1 MIFAM
6 PTAKGIEFLSTEL
19 KQDAQKYILVGAE
32 TTDNADLDR
41 LIGRSKDTQESSYI
55 SELEYSAVADY
66 AYHEDIIDIAY
77 FDEKKYLTF
86 EINLGKLNTDKYLY
100 ACLIVDANNTIL
112 AVIPMPKIVLNA
124 HIGGVL
130 VIKLSIV
137 GNKPGE
143 LVFLNRDFPSYTEWE
158 AFKAQM
164 NADFEQKAREF
175 EEQKKLFT
183 TAIDSQIQD
192 FNTQKSAFDQKM
204 GELEASRVHLAQE
217 FASTLNIA
225 KANALATMSGL
236 THFEKIDL
244 TDFVQ
249 VGRTNTWTTSFVVE
263 PGSFIIMCFSFVQD
277 WADWHLR
284 FKYEDDHDITAF
296 PDMNA
301 DEGAHDNYAGFFSVP
316 YWNDSARRVRVFWR
330 GWYTRS
336 SNLYYYKIG

>member
-1 MIFAM
+1 MIFSV
-6 PTAKGIEFLSTEL
+6 PTAKGIEVLSAEFQQEA
-19 KQDAQKYILVGAE
+19 KKYLLVGAD
-32 TTDNADLDR
+32 TTEDAELDR
-41 LIGRSKDTQESSYI
+41 LIGRNPDGQGDTYV
-55 SELEYSAVADY
+55 SELEFNAIENYVY
-66 AYHEDIIDIAY
+66 YEGTIDIARY
-77 FDEKKYLTF
+77 DEQRYLTF
-86 EINLGKLNTDKYLY
+86 EINLGKLNTDKYVY
-100 ACLIVDANNTIL
+100 ACLIVDDAKNIL
-112 AVIPMPKIVLNA
+112 AVVPLAKVVLNA
-124 HIGGVL
+124 HVGGVL
-130 VIKLSIV
+130 VIKFSVV
-137 GNKPGE
+137 GRQPGE
-143 LVFLNRDFPSYTEWE
+143 LVFLNRDFPSYQEWTD
-158 AFKAQM
+158 FKAQL
-164 NADFEQKAREF
+164 NNEFAQKTREF
-175 EEQKKLFT
+175 EAQKTLFT
-183 TAIDSQIQD
+183 NAIDAKMLE
-192 FNTQKSAFDQKM
+192 FNTQKDTFTQKLT
-204 GELEASRVHLAQE
+204 ELESSRANLAQE

-284 FKYEDDHDITAF
+284 FKYEDDHNITAF

-301 DEGAHDNYAGFFSVP
+301 DEGIHDTYAGFFSVP